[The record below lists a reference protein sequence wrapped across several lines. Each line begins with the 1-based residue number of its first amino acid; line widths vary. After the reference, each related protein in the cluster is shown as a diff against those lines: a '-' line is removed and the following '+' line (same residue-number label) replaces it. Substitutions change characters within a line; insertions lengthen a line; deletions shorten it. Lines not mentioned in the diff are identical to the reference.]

1 MAESLGKRIAEL
13 RKRKGITQDQLAESM
28 GVTPQAV
35 SKWENDLTCPDISL
49 LPQMASF
56 FHTSIDELLCGEK
69 KEVQLVPIEE
79 RKDFN
84 KMLLKVKV
92 LSADGD
98 KVNINLPLPLLKAGV
113 ELGMQ
118 MPQFNGNDAIKDIDF
133 KTILMLAEQ
142 GAIGK
147 LVEVE
152 SKDGDIVEIT
162 IE

>member
-1 MAESLGKRIAEL
+1 MKTRIQEL
-13 RKRKGITQDQLAESM
+13 RKKKNISQEELANVMNVSR
-28 GVTPQAV
+28 QAV

-49 LPQMASF
+49 LPQMATY
-56 FHTSIDELLCGEK
+56 FHISIDELLCGEK
-69 KEVQLVPIEE
+69 KEVQLVPVEE

-84 KMLLKVKV
+84 KMLLKIRV
-92 LSADGD
+92 LSEGD
-98 KVNINLPLPLLKAGV
+98 KVNINLPLPLLKAGI

-118 MPQFNGNDAIKDIDF
+118 MPQMKGNDAIKDIDF
-133 KTILMLAEQ
+133 SSIIMLAEQ

-152 SKDGDIVEIT
+152 SENGDIVEIT